1 MNPDKA
7 LKLLTEGNK
16 RYVEA
21 TDDGAELTVT
31 TKRLDAEDGQNP
43 FAIIL
48 GCSDSRVPA
57 ELVFNRGLGDLFVI
71 RVAGNIVAPSQIGSV
86 EFACQHF
93 GTQLI
98 VVLGHSHC
106 GAINATVDCLV
117 SDPENLSPNV
127 ASIVDRVT
135 PAVHPIFKKGDY
147 KDKNDLIHQAMRA
160 NVEQS
165 VLGLQMRSRILRRM
179 MNKGEIK
186 IIGAEYLIETGEVNF
201 YSDNEAS

>member
-7 LKLLTEGNK
+7 LQKLIEGNK
-16 RYVEA
+16 RYIEGTA
-21 TDDGAELTVT
+21 DGAELTIT
-31 TKRLDAEDGQNP
+31 TRRQDITDGQNP
-43 FAIIL
+43 FAVIL

-93 GTQLI
+93 GTRLV

-106 GAINATVDCLV
+106 GAINATVDALTGE
-117 SDPENLSPNV
+117 SGSLSPNV
-127 ASIVDRVT
+127 ASIVDLVT
-135 PAVHPIFKKGDY
+135 PAVHPIVMSEQYAD
-147 KDKNDLIHQAMRA
+147 KDELIHEAMRA

-165 VLGLQMRSRILRRM
+165 VNGLQMRSSILRDM
-179 MNKGEIK
+179 VNKDQIR
-186 IIGAEYLIETGEVNF
+186 IIGAEYSLETGVVDF
-201 YSDNEAS
+201 YQGG